1 MAGRRWSEFLL
12 PSVRGAGG
20 GSSKEENEYL
30 KSEHHHEE
38 GEEGEEGQEGSGEDF
53 GKSGDEQDF
62 GYNPSLSLR
71 SSVSFASLP
80 SYMRAKSGLE
90 MDPDRVRCC
99 CLSLLP
105 SVDCTLHEYG
115 VRSTAGFTVYH
126 KYDYGMW

>member
-12 PSVRGAGG
+12 PAVRGAGG
-20 GSSKEENEYL
+20 GSSEEENEYL

-38 GEEGEEGQEGSGEDF
+38 GEEGEEGKEGQEGCGEDF

-99 CLSLLP
+99 CLSP
-105 SVDCTLHEYG
+105 LH
-115 VRSTAGFTVYH
+115 VA
-126 KYDYGMW
+126 